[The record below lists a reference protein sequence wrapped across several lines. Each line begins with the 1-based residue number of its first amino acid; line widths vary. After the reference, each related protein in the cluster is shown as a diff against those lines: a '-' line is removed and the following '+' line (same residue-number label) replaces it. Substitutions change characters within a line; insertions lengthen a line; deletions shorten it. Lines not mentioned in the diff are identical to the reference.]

1 MESVGGEIKNSGLQK
16 KKWLMSTSNNWIRR
30 KRIERIIPLR
40 ECAFVRLSILEVF
53 ENVTRFLKHTEMG
66 RMYYQNAEFTPKT
79 WVNKVSA
86 VF

>member
-1 MESVGGEIKNSGLQK
+1 
-16 KKWLMSTSNNWIRR
+16 
-30 KRIERIIPLR
+30 
-40 ECAFVRLSILEVF
+40 LEVF

-66 RMYYQNAEFTPKT
+66 RIYYQNAEFTPKT